1 LVAQVEG
8 VGVSWI
14 RVPVSLKVP
23 ARIAAIFWAIKLL
36 TTAFG
41 ESTSD
46 YLVHNVN
53 PYLAVVGGF
62 IVFAVAMV
70 LQLRTDR
77 YVPWV
82 YWLAVAMVALFGTM
96 AADVV
101 HIQFGV
107 PYVVS
112 SILFAVLLAAV
123 FWVWSRAEPTL
134 SIHSIITTRRE
145 LFYWAAVLA
154 TFAMGTALG
163 DLLAYTLKLGFLSA
177 GFVFAALF
185 LLPGIAYAAFRI
197 NAILAFW
204 AAYVM
209 TRPLGASFADWTGKS
224 RKLGGIGIGD
234 GPIAFTLAAL
244 IVAGVAYLTLSRSDQ
259 LETTSASAF
268 EPAFG
273 DDTP

>member
-1 LVAQVEG
+1 MSL
-8 VGVSWI
+8 I
-14 RVPVSLKVP
+14 RTPSSLKVP
-23 ARIAAIFWAIKLL
+23 ARIAAIFWVIKLL

-62 IVFAVAMV
+62 IVFVVAMV

-82 YWLAVAMVALFGTM
+82 YWLAVSMVAVFGTM

-101 HIQFGV
+101 HIEFGV
-107 PYVVS
+107 PYVAS
-112 SILFAVLLAAV
+112 SILFAILLVAV
-123 FWVWSRAEPTL
+123 FWSWSRTEHTL
-134 SIHSIITTRRE
+134 SIHSIATSRRE

-163 DLLAYTLKLGFLSA
+163 DLAAYSLHLGFLSA
-177 GFVFAALF
+177 GIVFAVLF
-185 LLPGIAYAAFRI
+185 ALPGLAYFVLRI
-197 NAILAFW
+197 NGILAFW

-209 TRPLGASFADWTGKS
+209 TRPLGASFADWTGKA
-224 RKLGGIGIGD
+224 RNVGGLGWGD
-234 GPIAFTLAAL
+234 GAVAGVLAAL
-244 IVAGVAYLTLSRSDQ
+244 MVAGVAYLTVSRSDQ
-259 LETTSASAF
+259 LETVGL
-268 EPAFG
+268 EPALAE
-273 DDTP
+273 DVV